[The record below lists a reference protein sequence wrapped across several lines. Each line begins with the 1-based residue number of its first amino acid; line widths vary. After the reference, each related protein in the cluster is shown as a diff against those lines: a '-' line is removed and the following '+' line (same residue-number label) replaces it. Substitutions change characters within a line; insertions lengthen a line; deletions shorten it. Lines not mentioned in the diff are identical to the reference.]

1 MKKNYIFTVCLM
13 TVFST
18 LINAQTNI
26 PAGNV
31 SGIWTKANSP
41 YRIQGDITVPR
52 TQTLTI
58 QPGVTVE
65 FQGYYMIDIKGKIQA
80 LGAPGDTVLFTR
92 KDTLG
97 FHNMEIGNGGWN
109 GIKFINSDEEP
120 MNTSDTSLFTY
131 CKFEYSKSI
140 IPGNMWDNTGGGV
153 IFMWNFS
160 KIAFLNCVFRMNQ
173 SRAGGGAILVTSG
186 GSPSIINCSFIRNK
200 AFSGGGAILLQYAS
214 KPVIRG
220 CLFYK
225 NQSLID
231 GGAIW
236 SHVGKGIIMNNIFSN
251 NSSNQFGGAIH
262 LISSNE
268 FILGNLIVNNYARV
282 NGGGLKMDDAWPVFF
297 NNNVCNNHAG
307 GGGGGIEVW
316 GLCNADFYNNIIW
329 GNTVSDA
336 IKSPNQI
343 WINPETSNVSTPN
356 FYNCIIQDGIGGIEN
371 YNGKYANIIEDDPQ
385 FKDPSSQSGNDS
397 EGLEADWTMIRTSP
411 SINAGINTDLMND
424 LFITD
429 LAGNPRIEHGN
440 IDIGAYETRIETI
453 IASGII
459 AESTSWIADTV
470 KADGDIIINDNV
482 TLNIAPG
489 TCVEFQDYYGIQV
502 LGRLVALGSEDS
514 PITFTVRDTSG
525 FHNPGSTNGSWNGII
540 FDNSQWGANG
550 SMNDNDSSILRNC
563 VVQYAK
569 YFPSEWNSLV
579 GGAIRIRYFSKLEI
593 SKCTFKNNI
602 SYQGGALSIDMY
614 SNPLIS
620 GNLFYRNLATERGGG
635 IYVCNNSKPL
645 IIYNYILNNKAED
658 NNGAVDRGGGGLSIQ
673 SAQPVILDNVIC
685 NNYAEFGGGLS
696 VGSSNPVFANNTI
709 CNNKCIDAGSALCEW
724 ESRFNI
730 FNSIFW
736 GNLSEND
743 FYSTRP
749 VAISGKINF
758 YFNNIEGAESGIN
771 LPPAV
776 PLGDYMENINKEPAF
791 TNPTKGPGTD
801 YDALAADFSITD
813 LSPNINKGFPDFG
826 QLMLTVKDIA
836 GNKRVNHEIIDI
848 GAFENQ
854 GNPVEIIRQPF
865 GQVRCL
871 GDNVEFSVLVDIESI
886 ATFQWLKNGDTIPV
900 TDNNSAVTNTLV
912 LDSITRDDI
921 GDYICLVANGYGM
934 FLSQGVRLEVNSPPE
949 ILFQTESQWVREDA
963 NIRLEVAA
971 RGTEPIFYKWK
982 FEGTD
987 IEGADIPELRI
998 LDMSLD
1004 KEGTYICEIKNNC
1017 DIIESKP
1024 VTLIQAPQICMVTVD
1039 LETGKN
1045 LVIWEKKG
1053 LAKVTEYNIYR
1064 ESTVA
1069 GQYERIGN
1077 LPYNALSVFV
1087 DTVADPAKQAWIY
1100 KITATDM
1107 EGVESDIELCKPHKT
1122 IHLITSTNET
1132 TGDVQLSW
1140 DAYYGFEY
1148 GTYYLYRSPTLSN
1161 FTNIYSISSSLA
1173 AYTEA
1178 NPENILYYYRVAVQ
1192 RPIGADCYPTVNT
1205 SKKADSGPY
1214 SHSMSNIEDNRFQT
1228 GIKNIKSAGDLTI
1241 YPNPFN
1247 ETAILK
1253 FPNPENGSFRLRIMD
1268 LTGKVILEINDI
1280 SGSEYLLERND
1291 LQKGYYIIE
1300 MSGDKI
1306 YRGRIVVE

>member
-1 MKKNYIFTVCLM
+1 MTYLALFLSLFT
-13 TVFST
+13 S
-18 LINAQTNI
+18 AQTTI
-26 PAGNV
+26 PSGNV
-31 SGIWTKANSP
+31 SGTWTKANSP

-52 TQTLTI
+52 DQTLII
-58 QPGVTVE
+58 QPGVAVE
-65 FQGYYMIDIKGKIQA
+65 FQGYYMINIKGKIRA
-80 LGAPGDTVLFTR
+80 LGAPGDTILFTR

-109 GIKFINSDEEP
+109 GIKFISSDEEP
-120 MNTSDTSLFTY
+120 MNPGDTSLFTY

-140 IPGNMWDNTGGGV
+140 IPGDMWSNIGGGV

-173 SRAGGGAILVTSG
+173 SRAGGGAILVTSA
-186 GSPSIINCSFIRNK
+186 GSPSIINCSFIKNK
-200 AFSGGGAILLQYAS
+200 ASSGGGAIFLQYGS
-214 KPVIRG
+214 NPVIRG

-225 NQSLID
+225 NQSFID

-251 NSSNQFGGAIH
+251 NKSNQFGGAIY
-262 LISSNE
+262 LYGSNE
-268 FILGNLIVNNYARV
+268 IILGNLIVNNYAQV
-282 NGGGLKMDDAWPVFF
+282 TGGGIKMDDAWPVFF

-307 GGGGGIEVW
+307 GSGGGIEFW

-343 WINPETSNVSTPN
+343 WISPETINVSTPN

-371 YNGKYANIIEDDPQ
+371 YSGKYANIIEDDPQ
-385 FKDPSSQSGNDS
+385 FKDPSPNSGNDS

-411 SINAGINTDLMND
+411 SINQGINND
-424 LFITD
+424 FINELFKTD
-429 LAGNPRIEHGN
+429 LAGNPRIAHGI
-440 IDIGAYETRIETI
+440 IDIGAYETRIEII

-459 AESTSWIADTV
+459 ADNKSWIADTV
-470 KADGDIIINDNV
+470 KVDGDIIINDNV

-489 TCVEFQDYYGIQV
+489 TCVEFQGDYNMQV
-502 LGRLVALGSEDS
+502 NGRLLASGSESS
-514 PITFTVRDTSG
+514 PITFTVIDTSG
-525 FHNPGSTNGSWNGII
+525 FHNPASTNGSWNGII

-550 SMNDNDSSILRNC
+550 SMNDNDSSILKYC
-563 VVQYAK
+563 IIQYAK
-569 YFPSEWNSLV
+569 YFPSAWNSMF
-579 GGAIRIRYFSKLEI
+579 GGAIRIRYFSRLEI
-593 SKCTFKNNI
+593 SKCIFKNNT
-602 SYQGGALSIDMY
+602 SYQGGALCIDMY

-635 IYVCNNSKPL
+635 MYICNNSRPL
-645 IIYNYILNNKAED
+645 IIYNYFLNNRAED
-658 NNGAVDRGGGGLSIQ
+658 PEGSILRGGGGLAIQ

-685 NNYAEFGGGLS
+685 NNYAGFGGGLT
-696 VGSSNPVFANNTI
+696 VGASNPVFANNTI
-709 CNNKCIDAGSALCEW
+709 CNNGCLDAGSALCEW
-724 ESRFNI
+724 DSRFNI
-730 FNSIFW
+730 YNSVIW
-736 GNLSEND
+736 GNLSENV

-749 VAISGKINF
+749 IAISGKINF

-791 TNPTKGPGTD
+791 TNPTEGPGTD

-854 GNPVEIIRQPF
+854 GNPVEIRHQPF
-865 GQVRCL
+865 GQVKCL
-871 GDNVEFSVLVDIESI
+871 GDNVEFSVLVEGKASFQWRKNEESI
-886 ATFQWLKNGDTIPV
+886 PLV
-900 TDNNSAVTNTLV
+900 DNPSAATNTLV
-912 LDSITRDDI
+912 LDSVTRNDVA
-921 GDYICLVANGYGM
+921 DYICMIANGYDTL
-934 FLSQGVRLEVNSPPE
+934 LSHGARLEINSPPE
-949 ILFQTESQWVREDA
+949 ILFQTESQWVRENA

-971 RGTEPIFYKWK
+971 RGTEPVFYKWK
-982 FEGTD
+982 FEGAD

-998 LDMSLD
+998 FNMGLD
-1004 KEGTYICEIKNNC
+1004 KEGTYICEIKNDC
-1017 DIIESKP
+1017 GIIESEP

-1069 GQYERIGN
+1069 GQYKRIGN

-1100 KITATDM
+1100 KITGIDM

-1140 DAYYGFEY
+1140 DSYYGFEY
-1148 GTYYLYRSPTLSN
+1148 GTYYIYRSPTLSD
-1161 FTNIYSISSSLA
+1161 FTNIYSISSSLT

-1178 NPENILYYYRVAVQ
+1178 NPENNLYYYRVAVQ
-1192 RPIGADCYPTVNT
+1192 RPLLCAPIGITG
-1205 SKKADSGPY
+1205 KKADSGPY

-1228 GIKNIKSAGDLTI
+1228 GIKSIQSAGDLAI

-1247 ETAILK
+1247 ETTILK
-1253 FPNPENGSFRLRIMD
+1253 FPNPENGSFRLRIID
-1268 LTGKVILEINDI
+1268 LTGKVIKEINDI

-1300 MSGDKI
+1300 MRGDKI